1 MQFTALE
8 ISLLLN
14 GTVEGE
20 PEVTVDQLA
29 KIEEATPGSLSFLAN
44 PKYEQ
49 FLYSTKASA
58 VIVNKDLVLTEPVSA
73 SLIRVENPYTAISIL
88 LEKYNQGKLA
98 KPGIEQPCFIHPSAQ
113 IGQNAYVGAFA
124 YVGPNVIIGDNCRI
138 YPNSYLAD
146 DVKIGDNV
154 TLFAGV
160 KVYFDCEIGNNV
172 VVHSGAVVGSD
183 GFGFAPQDDG
193 RYQKVSQIG
202 NVIIE
207 DDVEIGANTTIDR
220 ATMGS
225 TIIRKGVKLD
235 NLIQIAHNV
244 EIGCN
249 TVVAAQTG
257 ISGSSK
263 IGENVILGGQVGVV
277 GHINIA
283 KGSQV
288 QAQSGISRS
297 ISAEN
302 KKWAGAPAT
311 NYQDHMRSQ
320 VVLQRLPELEKK
332 ILELEKKIA
341 FLLQEAERVGSKSGA

>member
-8 ISLLLN
+8 LGLLLQ
-14 GTVEGE
+14 GTVEGK
-20 PEVTVDQLA
+20 PEVTVNQLA
-29 KIEEATPGSLSFLAN
+29 KIEEATEGCLSFLAN

-49 FLYSTKASA
+49 FLYSTKASV
-58 VIVNKDLVLTEPVSA
+58 VIVNNDLILTEPVS
-73 SLIRVENPYTAISIL
+73 STLIRVQNAYSAISVL
-88 LEKYNQGKLA
+88 LEKYNQSKLA
-98 KPGIEQPCFIHPSAQ
+98 KAGIEQPSFIHPSAK
-113 IGQNAYVGAFA
+113 IGSNVYIGAFS
-124 YVGPNVIIGDNCRI
+124 YIGPNVKIGDNCRI

-146 DVKIGDNV
+146 DVQLGTNV

-160 KVYFDCEIGNNV
+160 KIYFDCKIGNNV
-172 VVHSGAVVGSD
+172 IIHSGVIIGGD
-183 GFGFAPQDDG
+183 GFGFAPQTDG
-193 RYQKVSQIG
+193 SYQKVSQIG

-244 EIGCN
+244 EIGAN

-257 ISGSSK
+257 ISGSTK

-277 GHINIA
+277 GHINVA

-288 QAQSGISRS
+288 QAQSGVSRS
-297 ISAEN
+297 INEEN

-311 NYQDHMRSQ
+311 NYQSHMRSQ
-320 VVLQRLPELEKK
+320 VVLIRLPEIEKKIQELEKK
-332 ILELEKKIA
+332 LTG
-341 FLLQEAERVGSKSGA
+341 LLQEGEFQNSKSGL